1 MDSVRRFVRLRFFH
15 QTMSAGPNRHV
26 WIGLR
31 IMSNIVDLFIFL
43 IDSPVYPPLGVKL
56 NSLGCDTSN
65 KNLKLFGN
73 QSNPQSI

>member
-31 IMSNIVDLFIFL
+31 ILSNIVDLFIFL
-43 IDSPVYPPLGVKL
+43 IDSPVHSPLGVEL
-56 NSLGCDTSN
+56 NTLGWDISN
-65 KNLKLFGN
+65 MNLKLLGN